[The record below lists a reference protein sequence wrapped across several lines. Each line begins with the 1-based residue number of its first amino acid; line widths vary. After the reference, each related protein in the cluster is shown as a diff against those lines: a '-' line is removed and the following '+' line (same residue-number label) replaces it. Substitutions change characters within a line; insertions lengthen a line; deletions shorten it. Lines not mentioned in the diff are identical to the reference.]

1 MKRCLYCYQPLEEEQ
16 IDFHP
21 QCSKKIFGTTT
32 PPVLPYT
39 KADIESLALEVVHS
53 QVAITGVQPKL
64 SVDLSK
70 EKEGEKRFTIV
81 GLWGGYILK
90 PQTEQYLD
98 LPENEDLTMHLAEL
112 AKIKTVPHSLIR
124 FKDGSLAYI
133 TKRIDRDKKGGKI
146 PMEDMCQLTEKLTEQ
161 KYKGSHEQIAKKIVE
176 YSSYPVLDLINYF
189 EVVLF
194 CYLTGNADM
203 HLKNFSLYKGTG
215 ETTFGGAE
223 QSQYT
228 LSPAY
233 DLLSTKLVIP
243 EDNEEL
249 ALTLNGKKRK
259 FRKSDFDNLM
269 KTFKVDEKVIENVY
283 EKFRKVLPQ
292 WYYFIDVSFLPE
304 SMKEEYKQ
312 LIQSRSTILK
322 CLNGSSLLPVY

>member
-1 MKRCLYCYQPLEEEQ
+1 MERCLYCYQPLEEEQ

-21 QCSKKIFGTTT
+21 QCSKKIFGTVV
-32 PPVLPYT
+32 PPALPYT
-39 KADIESLALEVVHS
+39 KADIEPLALEVVRS
-53 QVAITGVQPKL
+53 QVTITGVQPKL

-90 PQTEQYLD
+90 PQTEQYLN
-98 LPENEDLTMHLAEL
+98 LPENEDLSMHLAEL

-133 TKRIDRDKKGGKI
+133 TKRIDRDKKGYKI

-176 YSSYPVLDLINYF
+176 FSAYPVLDLINYF
-189 EVVLF
+189 EVLLF

-215 ETTFGGAE
+215 EYTFA
-223 QSQYT
+223 
-228 LSPAY
+228 PAY

-243 EDNEEL
+243 GDNEEL

-259 FRKSDFDNLM
+259 LKKSDFDNLL
-269 KTFKVDEKVIENVY
+269 KTFKVDEKAIENVY
-283 EKFRKVLPQ
+283 DKFRKILPQ
-292 WYYFIDVSFLPE
+292 WYDFIDVSFLPE
-304 SMKEEYKQ
+304 QMKEEYKY
-312 LIQSRSTILK
+312 LIQNRSAIL
-322 CLNGSSLLPVY
+322 NA

>member
-1 MKRCLYCYQPLEEEQ
+1 MERCLYCYQPLEEKQ

-21 QCSKKIFGTTT
+21 QCSKKIFGTAT
-32 PPVLPYT
+32 PPALPYT
-39 KADIESLALEVVHS
+39 KADIESLALEVVRS
-53 QVAITGVQPKL
+53 QVTITGVQPKL
-64 SVDLSK
+64 SIDLSK

-90 PQTEQYLD
+90 PQTEQYLN
-98 LPENEDLTMHLAEL
+98 LPENEDLSMHLAKL

-133 TKRIDRDKKGGKI
+133 TKRIDRDKKGNKI

-176 YSSYPVLDLINYF
+176 FSAYPVLDLINYF
-189 EVVLF
+189 EVLLF

-215 ETTFGGAE
+215 EYTF
-223 QSQYT
+223 T
-228 LSPAY
+228 PAY

-259 FRKSDFDNLM
+259 LKKSDFNNLL
-269 KTFKVDEKVIENVY
+269 KTFKVDEKAIENVY
-283 EKFRKVLPQ
+283 DKFRKILPQ
-292 WYYFIDVSFLPE
+292 WNDFIDVSFLPE
-304 SMKEEYKQ
+304 QMKEEYKY
-312 LIQSRSTILK
+312 LIQNRSAIL
-322 CLNGSSLLPVY
+322 NT